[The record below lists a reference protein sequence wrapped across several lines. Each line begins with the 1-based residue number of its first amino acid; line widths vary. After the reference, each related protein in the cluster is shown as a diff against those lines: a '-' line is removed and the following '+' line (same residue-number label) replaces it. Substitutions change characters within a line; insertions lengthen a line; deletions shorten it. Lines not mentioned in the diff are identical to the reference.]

1 MVDRSATAELATLK
15 SVAAFWELLTR
26 HGRYLP
32 EYSSKYITEKQLLLV
47 QQNKIFALNQSQVVF
62 KLCVKPPSKLVLIQ
76 KLVKYLEDLKIPSG
90 IDLGKQNFP
99 DKSWLILAIAT
110 VSGGKDE
117 IFH

>member
-1 MVDRSATAELATLK
+1 MLYHLNLRLYFPRPPTDLKMVDRSATAELATLK

-62 KLCVKPPSKLVLIQ
+62 KLCVKPPSKLILI
-76 KLVKYLEDLKIPSG
+76 
-90 IDLGKQNFP
+90 
-99 DKSWLILAIAT
+99 
-110 VSGGKDE
+110 
-117 IFH
+117 